1 MNVSDDALRVEVA
14 LADAVAAV
22 TCAATPPRLLDA
34 MGFAVFPGG
43 GRLRPRLCLAVQGA
57 CGGAGG
63 ALAVASA
70 TAVELLHCAS
80 LVHDDLPA
88 FDDADE
94 RRGKP
99 SVHRVFGEATAVLV
113 GDALIFA
120 AFETLAR
127 AQAPASAM
135 LALAQAGGAG
145 RGLVAGQAWELEPGG
160 VGARIPMYHAQKTG
174 ALFELACRL
183 GAVAAGTSSE
193 PFAAFG
199 ARLGAA
205 YQLADDLLDVVGDRA
220 QLGKPIGQDARRQRP
235 SAVASAGSVSLALER
250 FRSAVDDLRAHVPTC
265 ARPEAVRRFL
275 DRTLVPLE
283 SRLRLSQD
291 APPVAR
297 AG

>member
-1 MNVSDDALRVEVA
+1 MNVSDDAPRIEVA
-14 LADAVAAV
+14 LADAVAAA
-22 TCAATPPRLLDA
+22 TSAATPPRLLDA

-43 GRLRPRLCLAVQGA
+43 GRLRPRLCLAVQSA
-57 CGGAGG
+57 CGGADD

-70 TAVELLHCAS
+70 AAVELLHCAS

-99 SVHRVFGEATAVLV
+99 SVHRVFGEAAAVLV
-113 GDALIFA
+113 GDALILA

-127 AQAPASAM
+127 AQAPAPMM
-135 LALAQAGGAG
+135 LALARAGGAG

-160 VGARIPMYHAQKTG
+160 VDARVPMYHALKTG
-174 ALFELACRL
+174 ALFELACEL
-183 GAVAAGTSSE
+183 GAVAAGATPA

-220 QLGKPIGQDARRQRP
+220 QLGKPTGQDARRHRP
-235 SAVASAGSVSLALER
+235 SAASSLGGLPAALDR
-250 FRSAVDDLRAHVPTC
+250 FRTTVDELGAQVPSC
-265 ARPEAVRRFL
+265 ARPDAIRRFL
-275 DRTLVPLE
+275 DRAVVPLE
-283 SRLRLSQD
+283 ARLRLSRG
-291 APPVAR
+291 APQVAR